1 MQLAKKVKQEN
12 KDTKI
17 LKRDTAIQIS
27 KGYYEAALQT
37 IKDLPLNNREAV
49 LIEQVKTHNIIF
61 IK

>member
-1 MQLAKKVKQEN
+1 MKQEN